1 MATILNAYNL
11 SGGDTTSST
20 FTYSGATRD
29 LDVEIITT
37 SIGGDSTRVTIE
49 TSADQTTWV
58 LVPNSEIQINKGS
71 DSYVY
76 HITESEGAYV
86 RAKLY
91 VNDSRTGTMTI
102 TAAEPSAGDGIPV
115 TGTPYKAIQYDSAG
129 NSQASGQYTISA
141 KVSLSAAQI
150 KTLNSIPIDI
160 PEYPAV
166 AGKYWRVNTF
176 DVWFTANT
184 TPFTNASLVRSASGA
199 RQWDDGGVLSGG
211 VDSIT
216 TGTDERLITPCYAAN
231 SKLQIYSPS
240 DSVVGDGTIIY
251 YITAQLITV

>member
-76 HITESEGAYV
+76 H
-86 RAKLY
+86 
-91 VNDSRTGTMTI
+91 
-102 TAAEPSAGDGIPV
+102 
-115 TGTPYKAIQYDSAG
+115 
-129 NSQASGQYTISA
+129 
-141 KVSLSAAQI
+141 
-150 KTLNSIPIDI
+150 
-160 PEYPAV
+160 
-166 AGKYWRVNTF
+166 
-176 DVWFTANT
+176 
-184 TPFTNASLVRSASGA
+184 A